1 METKV
6 FVKGMIVSWSG
17 AVADIPGG
25 FALCDGNNGT
35 PNLTDKFIVGA
46 GDTYNPADTGGTVQH
61 THADGDHNHILN
73 VGSNVESGEGLSSN
87 TGDMNKPDPIGMSGT
102 LPPYH
107 ALCYIMKL

>member
-6 FVKGMIVSWSG
+6 FVKGMIISWSG

-46 GDTYNPADTGGTVQH
+46 GDTYAVDATGGTVEH
-61 THADGDHNHILN
+61 THTGMDHNHII
-73 VGSNVESGEGLSSN
+73 GSGPHLQAGEDFSTSL
-87 TGDMNKPDPIGMSGT
+87 GDMNKPDPLANSGT
-102 LPPYH
+102 LPPYL
-107 ALCYIMKL
+107 ALCWIMKL